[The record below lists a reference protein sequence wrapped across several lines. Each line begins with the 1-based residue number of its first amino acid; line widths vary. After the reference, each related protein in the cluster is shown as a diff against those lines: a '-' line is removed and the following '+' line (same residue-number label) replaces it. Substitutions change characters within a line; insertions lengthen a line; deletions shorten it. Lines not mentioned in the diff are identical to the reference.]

1 MRIIVT
7 VYSVQK
13 KAVQFPTSDTMVT
26 SNGFVRWEVSTFI
39 VTHCTLDVKYFPF
52 DSQRCSINFGPS
64 LISMTRD
71 TAPVNFIYD
80 EYVLQMTAGKD
91 VIIQVSKL
99 ESLTSRRNCLVI

>member
-1 MRIIVT
+1 MT

-13 KAVQFPTSDTMVT
+13 KSVQFPTSDAIVT

-39 VTHCTLDVKYFPF
+39 VTHCTLDVKFFPF

-71 TAPVNFIYD
+71 SAPVNFIYD
-80 EYVLQMTAGKD
+80 EFVLQMTAGKD

-99 ESLTSRRNCLVI
+99 ESLTSPSERSEWRR